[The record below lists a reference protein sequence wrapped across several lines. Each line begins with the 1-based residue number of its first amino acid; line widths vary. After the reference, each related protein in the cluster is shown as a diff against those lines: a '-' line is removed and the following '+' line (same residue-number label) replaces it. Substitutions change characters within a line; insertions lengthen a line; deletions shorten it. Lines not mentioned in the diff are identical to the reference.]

1 MVTLIVAAVG
11 ALLLCLIV
19 LAVAQALGKWLIK

>member
-1 MVTLIVAAVG
+1 MIPCIVVIVAAFV
-11 ALLLCLIV
+11 LCLVV